1 MRYRVF
7 KFDKAIADTGRSE
20 QTQFMTATYWAHP
33 ARRAGIVAWMLEG
46 LARVVENGLIE
57 PESMKVAKDQ
67 ALNAWRNQPQ
77 DASTYGILSRVQ
89 ALHAYTSENTI
100 ALVAWLVFLTL
111 VLFLEL
117 MVVFSKLV
125 FAETVDDELDAIRE
139 KISQRKARDYQE
151 AVTSP
156 LASAQNL
163 VQASYS

>member
-1 MRYRVF
+1 MSGQ
-7 KFDKAIADTGRSE
+7 A
-20 QTQFMTATYWAHP
+20 Q
-33 ARRAGIVAWMLEG
+33 L
-46 LARVVENGLIE
+46 
-57 PESMKVAKDQ
+57 ESMKIAKDQ
-67 ALNAWRNQPQ
+67 ALNAWRNQPH
-77 DASTYGILSRVQ
+77 DALTYGILSRVQ

-125 FAETVDDELDAIRE
+125 FAETVDDELDVIRE
-139 KISQRKARDYQE
+139 QISQRKAREYQE

-156 LASAQNL
+156 LASPQNL

>member
-1 MRYRVF
+1 
-7 KFDKAIADTGRSE
+7 
-20 QTQFMTATYWAHP
+20 
-33 ARRAGIVAWMLEG
+33 
-46 LARVVENGLIE
+46 
-57 PESMKVAKDQ
+57 
-67 ALNAWRNQPQ
+67 
-77 DASTYGILSRVQ
+77 
-89 ALHAYTSENTI
+89 LHAYTSENTI

-139 KISQRKARDYQE
+139 QISQRKARDYQE